1 MYTVPFK
8 CEKNEKLKKIIFQY
22 VFDVELEEDELMVSL
37 EQWDKRIDREL
48 GKENDTIGFFIM
60 KASIHILLYSK
71 HYSLFFSVQKSDCLL
86 YYII

>member
-1 MYTVPFK
+1 MYTIKFLHAHVHNAFQVW
-8 CEKNEKLKKIIFQY
+8 KKWEIKIFFIFQF

-60 KASIHILLYSK
+60 KASTHTTLL
-71 HYSLFFSVQKSDCLL
+71 
-86 YYII
+86 

>member
-1 MYTVPFK
+1 MYTVAFK
-8 CEKNEKLKKIIFQY
+8 CEQKWEVEKKFIFQF

-60 KASIHILLYSK
+60 KASTHTTLL
-71 HYSLFFSVQKSDCLL
+71 
-86 YYII
+86 

>member
-1 MYTVPFK
+1 MNTIKFLHAHIHSAFQVW
-8 CEKNEKLKKIIFQY
+8 KKWEIKKFIFQY

-60 KASIHILLYSK
+60 KASTHTALL
-71 HYSLFFSVQKSDCLL
+71 
-86 YYII
+86 

>member
-1 MYTVPFK
+1 MMLEIHVYNKIPTCTCTQCLSSV
-8 CEKNEKLKKIIFQY
+8 KKWEIKKFIFQY

-60 KASIHILLYSK
+60 KASTHTTLL
-71 HYSLFFSVQKSDCLL
+71 
-86 YYII
+86 

>member
-1 MYTVPFK
+1 MHMYTVAFK
-8 CEKNEKLKKIIFQY
+8 CEQKWEIKKKIIFQF

-60 KASIHILLYSK
+60 KASTHTTLL
-71 HYSLFFSVQKSDCLL
+71 
-86 YYII
+86 

>member
-1 MYTVPFK
+1 MHMYTVPFK

-60 KASIHILLYSK
+60 KASTHTTLL
-71 HYSLFFSVQKSDCLL
+71 
-86 YYII
+86 